1 MPFDGIR
8 TKLSLI
14 KMNDFCLL
22 KLVYANFSVWVLKYM
37 LSLQVSSLGFAAHE
51 MFLSFFC
58 NGTTKLY
65 VPSQGMFIHTI
76 LLSSRKSQFMNQ
88 WAKF

>member
-22 KLVYANFSVWVLKYM
+22 KLVYANFSVWVFKYM
-37 LSLQVSSLGFAAHE
+37 LSLKSLVLDLLHTKFFSLFFVME
-51 MFLSFFC
+51 PQNFMYRVRVCLYTPYFCLVENLS
-58 NGTTKLY
+58 L
-65 VPSQGMFIHTI
+65 
-76 LLSSRKSQFMNQ
+76 
-88 WAKF
+88 